1 MSHQFINAWETG
13 NRITG
18 VYYVRSVSERNTKAG
33 KPFVSL
39 ELQDRSG
46 IADAKLWDRRL
57 EEVASEGSLD
67 WISVKGTVEEFSGA
81 LQLKIQELKK
91 VSEPANLADYKL
103 VTQGNR
109 NADRKRLRELVDSV
123 KNSFLNALLMGV
135 LKDKDI
141 RTRLYDA
148 PGAVTMHDACIGGLL
163 EHTLQVAELCDA
175 VARQIPTLH
184 RDLLLTGAILHDV
197 GKTEELDYE
206 GPVFDFTSSGTLV
219 GHITLTT
226 EIVSRAADTIPDFPP
241 TLRDAILHLILSHH
255 GKREWGS
262 PVAPALPEAF
272 VLSQCDYM
280 AAKVFIFNRA
290 RAEAKKGMSTF
301 AKGLDD
307 RVYVGDIDFGENKPA
322 EIAPFAPDWDDLARP
337 VVNVLMGSPS
347 PFQPGEADSAPDM
360 VLLPICGRI
369 AAGMPDTSPEHVEG
383 WRAVPSQPGAEKHF
397 LLRVLGDS
405 MRDAHILDGD
415 LVRVSPAKTAHDN
428 DIVVA
433 LVDGENTVKRLMKRP
448 EGIFLHPEN
457 PDFDDIVIQSEQDLR
472 VQGKVVGLIRE
483 SVV

>member
-1 MSHQFINAWETG
+1 MSHQFINTWEIG
-13 NRITG
+13 QRVAG
-18 VYYVRSVSERNTKAG
+18 VYYVRSVSERNTRTG
-33 KPFVSL
+33 KPYLDL

-46 IADAKLWDRRL
+46 IVDAKLWDSKM
-57 EEVASEGSLD
+57 EDTAPEGTLD
-67 WISVKGTVEEFSGA
+67 WVSVKGTVEEFTGT
-81 LQLKIQELKK
+81 LQLKIQEFRK
-91 VSEPANLADYKL
+91 VTEPANLSDYKL
-103 VTQGNR
+103 VTQGDR
-109 NADRKRLRELVDSV
+109 HADRKRLREMVDSV
-123 KNSFLNALLMGV
+123 KNRFLNALLMGV
-135 LKDKDI
+135 LKDEEI

-175 VARQIPTLH
+175 VARPIPTLR

-197 GKTEELDYE
+197 GKTDELDYE

-226 EIVSRAADTIPDFPP
+226 EIVSRAVEAIPDFPP
-241 TLRDAILHLILSHH
+241 TLRDAVLHLILSHH
-255 GKREWGS
+255 GKKEWGS

-290 RAEAKKGMSTF
+290 RAEARKGLSTF
-301 AKGLDD
+301 VKGLDD
-307 RVYVGDIDFGENKPA
+307 RVYVGDIDFGEDKPA
-322 EIAPFAPDWDDLARP
+322 EVAAFEPDWDELARP

-347 PFQPGEADSAPDM
+347 PFQPGDADLAPDM
-360 VLLPICGRI
+360 ILLPICGRI

-397 LLRVLGDS
+397 LLRVHGDS

-415 LVRVSPAKTAHDN
+415 LVRVSPAKTAHHN
-428 DIVVA
+428 DIIVA
-433 LVDGENTVKRLMKRP
+433 LVDGENTVKRLLKRP

-457 PDFDDIVIQSEQDLR
+457 PDFDDIAIESEQDLR

-483 SVV
+483 SVM